1 MGRVDTFRRAPDGPH
16 FGCVGI
22 GVGPANLSLASLLHG
37 RPEMNSLFIER
48 RETFGWHDDQQIA
61 GATLQVSLFKDL
73 VTLADPTNK
82 FSFLSYLH
90 DRGMI
95 YHFVNAQ
102 FDAMPRREFRNYLEW
117 ASRKNENVTFG
128 EEVRS
133 VEFDRVFVIR
143 TSKRT
148 LTADH
153 VSLGIGNR
161 PWVPEQARE
170 LLGESQFHV
179 SDFLRRSDGLGGRR
193 VSVVGGGQSGAEAFL
208 DLISRPAGERP
219 AHVSWISRRDN
230 FFPIDDSPFTND
242 YFTPSF
248 SDHFFSLDRAQ
259 REAFNERQ
267 LLASDGVSPSTL
279 RDIYQRCYTRHF
291 VEGDQGLAA
300 LYPDRTVTEVNGG
313 DGAWELTLEPGD
325 RPRAEERLTA
335 DVVVWATGFR
345 PTRPDVL
352 APLAGRLEWED
363 EEIRVDQ
370 DFAVCWDG
378 PPDHSIF
385 VQNGVRRQRGLADPN
400 LSLIAWRSRRILDRM
415 LGVKTEDQCD
425 SFLRWSGGPTVDE
438 FPQGA

>member
-1 MGRVDTFRRAPDGPH
+1 MDTLRRGPDGPH

-37 RPEMNSLFIER
+37 RPEMTSLFVER

-90 DRGMI
+90 DQGMI

-128 EEVRS
+128 EEVLS
-133 VEFDRVFVIR
+133 VDFDGVFVIR
-143 TSKRT
+143 TGKRT

-153 VSLGIGNR
+153 VSLGIGSR
-161 PWVPEQARE
+161 PWVPEHARG

-179 SDFLRRSDGLGGRR
+179 SDFVRRSGGLGGRR
-193 VSVVGGGQSGAEAFL
+193 VGVVGGGQSGAEAFL
-208 DLISRPAGERP
+208 DLISRPEGERP
-219 AHVSWISRRDN
+219 AHVAWISRRDN

-259 REAFNERQ
+259 REAFNDRQ
-267 LLASDGVSPSTL
+267 LLASDGVSPATL
-279 RDIYQRCYTRHF
+279 KEIYQRCYTRHF
-291 VEGDQGLAA
+291 V
-300 LYPDRTVTEVNGG
+300 
-313 DGAWELTLEPGD
+313 
-325 RPRAEERLTA
+325 
-335 DVVVWATGFR
+335 
-345 PTRPDVL
+345 
-352 APLAGRLEWED
+352 
-363 EEIRVDQ
+363 
-370 DFAVCWDG
+370 
-378 PPDHSIF
+378 
-385 VQNGVRRQRGLADPN
+385 
-400 LSLIAWRSRRILDRM
+400 
-415 LGVKTEDQCD
+415 
-425 SFLRWSGGPTVDE
+425 
-438 FPQGA
+438 